1 MTTVPSPE
9 TPVRSAAELTDRWA
23 GLLDPPVFRRRSLW
37 LAWVGSGGSML
48 PLVLPVD
55 DVPLVPDRLVLS
67 GLLDLHEAICEQ
79 GLPGGGHLA
88 LALCRPGASVAR
100 LDDAEW
106 VQALHDLL
114 DDALDGTWSLHL
126 AAGGAVTELVGPP
139 QGALSR

>member
-9 TPVRSAAELTDRWA
+9 SPVRSAAELTARWA
-23 GLLDPPVFRRRSLW
+23 GLLEPPVFRRRSLW
-37 LAWVGSGGSML
+37 LAWVAPDGLML

-55 DVPLVPDRLVLS
+55 DVPPVPDRLLLS

-79 GLPGGGHLA
+79 GLPRGSHLA
-88 LALCRPGASVAR
+88 MALCRPGAPAMR

-106 VQALHDLL
+106 VDALHDVL
-114 DDALDGTWSLHL
+114 DGAAEGTWSLHL

-139 QGALSR
+139 EGPLAR